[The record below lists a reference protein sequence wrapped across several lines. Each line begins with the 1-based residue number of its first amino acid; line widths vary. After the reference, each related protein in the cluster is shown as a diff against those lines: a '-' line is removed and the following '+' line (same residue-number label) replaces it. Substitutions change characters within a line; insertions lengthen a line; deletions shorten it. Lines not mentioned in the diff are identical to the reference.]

1 MSELTKIFNQLE
13 LQRALELD
21 LITVQEFYKRT
32 KQLK

>member
-1 MSELTKIFNQLE
+1 MKDLKKISKWLK